1 MLAWW
6 LGEPP
11 KTLGFHVSL
20 CVLVVEVGGL
30 RFWIG
35 YLQMAVE
42 VDDAYWTVLAAEG
55 QYERSRLDI
64 TRLTG

>member
-55 QYERSRLDI
+55 
-64 TRLTG
+64 